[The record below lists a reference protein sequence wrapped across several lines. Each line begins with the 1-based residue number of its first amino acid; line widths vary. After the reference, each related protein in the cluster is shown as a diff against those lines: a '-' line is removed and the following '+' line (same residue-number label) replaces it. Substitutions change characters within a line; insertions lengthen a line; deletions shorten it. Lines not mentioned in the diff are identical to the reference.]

1 MQKDYTTNDNTM
13 NSVELYED
21 IINRLNKIE
30 HMLSEMLT
38 PEEEKV
44 VRMVYGLDN
53 VELSVKGSIEP
64 NK

>member
-1 MQKDYTTNDNTM
+1 MEENTM
-13 NSVELYED
+13 NSSELYED
-21 IINRLNKIE
+21 IIQRLNKIE
-30 HMLSEMLT
+30 HLLSEMLT

-64 NK
+64 HK